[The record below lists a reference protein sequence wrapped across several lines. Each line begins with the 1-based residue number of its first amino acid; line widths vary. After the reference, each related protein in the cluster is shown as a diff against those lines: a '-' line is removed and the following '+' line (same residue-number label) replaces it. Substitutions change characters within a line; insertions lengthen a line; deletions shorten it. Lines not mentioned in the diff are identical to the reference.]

1 MDTERIDALNDAT
14 AYDSDGEK
22 LGKVKGVFVDD
33 STQQPRFVEVGH
45 AVFGRNSS
53 LVPLRGH
60 ELEDE
65 KLTLAF
71 SKDLIKDAPVLGD
84 HAHLSSA
91 EEVQVYRH
99 YGMDE
104 ADDIKVHDPAA
115 ADMPERRPA
124 DPRETA
130 MLGTG
135 SGLTGTGPGMAG
147 DTPGTATAQ
156 GDADGV
162 RLSRHVPGKAE
173 EVDDSDFPTESGV

>member
-1 MDTERIDALNDAT
+1 MDTEKIDALNEAT
-14 AYDSDGEK
+14 AHDRDGKK

-33 STQQPRFVEVGH
+33 TTNQPRFVEVGH

-53 LVPLRGH
+53 LVPLHGH
-60 ELEDE
+60 QLEDGT
-65 KLTLAF
+65 LTLAF
-71 SKDLIKDAPVLGD
+71 TKDLIEEAPVLGD

-99 YGMDE
+99 YGMKE
-104 ADDIKVHDPAA
+104 AEHIKVDDPAV
-115 ADMPERRPA
+115 ADIPERRPA

-135 SGLTGTGPGMAG
+135 SGLTGTGPGLAG

-162 RLSRHVPGKAE
+162 RTYRHVPGKTE
-173 EVDDSDFPTESGV
+173 EVDDADFPTESGV